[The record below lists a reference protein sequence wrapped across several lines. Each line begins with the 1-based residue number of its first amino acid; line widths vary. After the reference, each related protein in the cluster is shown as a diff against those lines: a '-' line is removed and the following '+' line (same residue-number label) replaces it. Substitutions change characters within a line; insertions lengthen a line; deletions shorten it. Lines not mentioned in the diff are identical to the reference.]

1 MTRFDAKSEPKSGA
15 LTAVIETESD
25 VAAVGRSATT
35 PLHER
40 TAYGEV
46 DVADWHRI
54 AAADDFK
61 ALLASK
67 VRFIGRA
74 TVFFIAYYF
83 ALPVL
88 VGCARDLMQTRVMG
102 VVNLAY
108 LFALSQFFMAW
119 ALAWLYLRQ
128 AARYDTM
135 AKQIIARAV
144 KGR

>member
-54 AAADDFK
+54 AATDDFK

-67 VRFIGRA
+67 VKFIGPA
-74 TVFFIAYYF
+74 AVFFIVYYF
-83 ALPVL
+83 ALLVL
-88 VGCARDLMQTRVMG
+88 VGCARDFMETRVIG

-108 LFALSQFFMAW
+108 LFALSQFCMAW
-119 ALAWLYLRQ
+119 VLAWLYLRK

-135 AKQIIARAV
+135 AKLILAKLRE
-144 KGR
+144 R